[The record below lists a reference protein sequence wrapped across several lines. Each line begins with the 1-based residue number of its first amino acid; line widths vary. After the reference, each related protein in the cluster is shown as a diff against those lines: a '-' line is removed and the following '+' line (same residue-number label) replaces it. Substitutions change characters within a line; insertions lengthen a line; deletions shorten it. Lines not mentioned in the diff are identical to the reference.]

1 MLISLNVFRVIRVTM
16 REKWRYRLPL
26 TFFGLGPKYMQG
38 VYEQFFLLKYHG
50 GWSFIEA
57 YNLPIGLRNWFVERL
72 AKQFED
78 EKKQAEDA
86 QRKSKSR
93 RR

>member
-1 MLISLNVFRVIRVTM
+1 MES
-16 REKWRYRLPL
+16 
-26 TFFGLGPKYMQG
+26 

-57 YNLPIGLRNWFVERL
+57 YNLPIGLRNWFIDRL
-72 AKQFED
+72 AKQFEK
-78 EKKQAEDA
+78 EKEQAEES